1 MSSYSILAGPALAI
15 DPSSSRYYALMNT
28 DTASFV
34 GSVEVNKSTKVYVLS
49 LNNNLQES
57 DDLGALL
64 SFLGAIAKQYKGQN
78 IIATGNAALVLAMAL
93 SNNVAST
100 NPQIV
105 QGWTSLSFTLEA
117 VADSAFTGA
126 QTQVKVRFTG
136 TNLSGVKALS
146 SANKITLTITAK

>member
-1 MSSYSILAGPALAI
+1 MSNYSILAGPALAI
-15 DPSSSRYYALMNT
+15 DPNSSRYYALMNT
-28 DTASFV
+28 DIASFV
-34 GSVEVNKSTKVYVLS
+34 GSVEVNKATKVYVLS

-64 SFLGAIAKQYKGQN
+64 SFLSAIAKQYKGQN

-117 VADSAFTGA
+117 VADSTMTGA
-126 QTQVKVRFTG
+126 QTPVKVRFTG
-136 TNLSGVKALS
+136 INLQGIKQITNAS
-146 SANKITLTITAK
+146 SITLTISAK